1 MNRGGVAA
9 PPFSVCN
16 GHMAGKRTH
25 VFSGSVYEE
34 MAGYARAVVVDER
47 IFVSGTIGVD
57 FVTGEMV
64 EGAGAQTAA
73 AFDTIENAL
82 VEAGSGLHDIVRV
95 RIFVPDPDDMAAI
108 SGVLKD
114 RVGFTR
120 PANTTICSPL
130 VVPGARVEIEV
141 EAIRGSGT
149 PE

>member
-1 MNRGGVAA
+1 MT
-9 PPFSVCN
+9 
-16 GHMAGKRTH
+16 GKRTH

-34 MAGYARAVVVDER
+34 MAGYARAVVVGDWV
-47 IFVSGTIGVD
+47 FVSGTVGID
-57 FVTGEMV
+57 FATGEMA
-64 EGAGAQTAA
+64 EGADAQTSTAL
-73 AFDTIENAL
+73 DTIEHAL
-82 VEAGSGLHDIVRV
+82 LEAGSGLHDIVRT
-95 RIFVPDPDDMAAI
+95 RIFAPDPDDVAAI

-120 PANTTICSPL
+120 PANTVICTPL